1 MITFLT
7 WVVYLM
13 MVILTL
19 IMIIGHLYL
28 YFSTNSIT
36 DNKIHVDTE
45 RLGITTSYITF
56 MWFVVFVLE
65 NPLNL

>member
-7 WVVYLM
+7 WFVYSM

-28 YFSTNSIT
+28 YFSANSIT
-36 DNKIHVDTE
+36 DNKTHVDTE
-45 RLGITTSYITF
+45 KLDTATSYITF